1 MASIYLFDD
10 DQDILI
16 MCGIVLKQRGYEV
29 FSSHVCDDIVE
40 RISAVR
46 PDLIIMDNKIPPDGG
61 INATRILKGNPD
73 TAAIP
78 VLFFSANINVEK
90 LSQEAGADE
99 YIQKPFDIAT
109 FEATVER
116 MLHPK
121 DGN

>member
-29 FSSHVCDDIVE
+29 FTSHVCDDIVE
-40 RISAVR
+40 RISAVS

-61 INATRILKGNPD
+61 INATKKLKADPK
-73 TAAIP
+73 TASIP

-99 YIQKPFDIAT
+99 YIQKPFDIAG
-109 FEATVER
+109 FETTIER
-116 MLHPK
+116 MLGH
-121 DGN
+121 

>member
-1 MASIYLFDD
+1 
-10 DQDILI
+10 

-46 PDLIIMDNKIPPDGG
+46 PNLIIMDNKIPPDGG